1 MSILLEKIKTLPPNP
16 GCYLLQNKNDT
27 IIYVG
32 KAKNLKKRVQSYFTK
47 SNNLKTTMLIEE
59 TQDFF
64 YIITNNE
71 QEALILEA
79 NLIKKHTPKYN
90 FKLLDDKTYPYIEIT
105 KEKHPQLKISRFKQ
119 IPPGKIIFGPYPNL
133 KNTKET
139 LKLLHLLYPLRRCPL
154 ASKKPCLHFHINQ
167 CLGACAGKTIN
178 YKPKIE
184 SITKFLKG
192 NIKDIL
198 KKLHHLMKTASEKM
212 FYEKAQEYRDIIY
225 AIKQTTK
232 KQLISNQKLKNCDIF
247 AYAFNQDQ
255 ISIQI
260 LKMRQGNIVDSYHSV
275 FSYVGFVWENILTYL
290 NCYYQKNLKPDIII
304 TGKSQDETILQQ
316 MITNQ
321 TLLEQILQTKVNI
334 AHKGDKKKLYLLAL
348 KNAQNDL
355 ANNNLIYQSKD
366 QKIQESLDKLAII
379 FNKDIKRIDV
389 FDNSQTFGQAFV
401 AARIVFNHFE
411 FDKKLYRTFHIK
423 GKFPNEYQAFEETL
437 TRCYNKDKEVKNDSP
452 DLILVDGSL
461 GQLRQSQK
469 TLKKLGYEIPLGALQ
484 KNNKHQLTHL
494 VTLQE
499 KLMLEQNPNLFYF
512 LKSLSEEVHRF
523 TVAFHHKTK
532 NKLDYK
538 TTLSNIK
545 GVGAVR
551 KKAILN
557 HFESLEAIK
566 KATLQD
572 FQKIGINQKLFL
584 LIKKSL

>member
-16 GCYLLQNKNDT
+16 GCYLFKNTKDT

-47 SNNLKTTMLIEE
+47 RNNLKTAMLIEE

-79 NLIKKHTPKYN
+79 NLIKTHTPKYN

-133 KNTKET
+133 KSTKET
-139 LKLLHLLYPLRRCPL
+139 LKLLHLLYPLRRCQL

-178 YKPKIE
+178 YKPNIDA
-184 SITKFLKG
+184 ITKFLKG

-198 KKLHHLMKTASEKM
+198 KKLHHLMQKASEKM
-212 FYEKAQEYRDIIY
+212 FYEKAQEYRDIIDS
-225 AIKQTTK
+225 IKQTTK

-255 ISIQI
+255 IAIQI
-260 LKMRQGNIVDSYHSV
+260 LKIRQGNIVDSYRSV
-275 FSYVGFVWENILTYL
+275 FSYVGFVCENILTYL
-290 NCYYQKNLKPDIII
+290 NCYYQKNIKPDIII
-304 TGKSQDETILQQ
+304 TGKNQDENILQQ
-316 MITNQ
+316 TITNQ

-334 AHKGDKKKLYLLAL
+334 YHKGDKKKLFLLAL

-355 ANNNLIYQSKD
+355 SHNNLIYQSKD
-366 QKIQESLDKLAII
+366 QKIQEALNKLAII

-389 FDNSQTFGQAFV
+389 FDNSQLFGKAFV

-423 GKFPNEYQAFEETL
+423 GELPNEYQAFEETL
-437 TRCYNKDKEVKNDSP
+437 TRCYNKGKEAENDAT

-461 GQLRQSQK
+461 VQLRQSQK

-494 VTLQE
+494 VTFQE
-499 KLMLEQNPNLFYF
+499 KLMLEQDPNLFHF

-523 TVAFHHKTK
+523 AVSFHRKTK
-532 NKLDYK
+532 KKLDYK

-545 GVGAVR
+545 GVGVVR

>member
-16 GCYLLQNKNDT
+16 GCYLFKNTNDT

-47 SNNLKTTMLIEE
+47 SNNLKTAMLIAE

-71 QEALILEA
+71 QEALILEV

-105 KEKHPQLKISRFKQ
+105 KEKHPRLKISRFKQ

-133 KNTKET
+133 KSTKET
-139 LKLLHLLYPLRRCPL
+139 LKLLHLLYPLRRCLL

-167 CLGACAGKTIN
+167 CLGACAGNTIN
-178 YKPKIE
+178 YKPNIE
-184 SITKFLKG
+184 AITKFLKG

-198 KKLHHLMKTASEKM
+198 KKLHHLMQTASEKM
-212 FYEKAQEYRDIIY
+212 FYEKAQEYLDIIDS
-225 AIKQTTK
+225 IKQTTK

-255 ISIQI
+255 IAIQI
-260 LKMRQGNIVDSYHSV
+260 LKMRQGNIVDSYRSV

-290 NCYYQKNLKPDIII
+290 NCYYQKNLKPDTII
-304 TGKSQDETILQQ
+304 TGKNQDENILQQ

-334 AHKGDKKKLYLLAL
+334 SHKGDKKKLYLLAL

-355 ANNNLIYQSKD
+355 SNNNLIYQSKD
-366 QKIQESLDKLAII
+366 QKIQESLDKLSII

-389 FDNSQTFGQAFV
+389 FDNSQLFGQAFV
-401 AARIVFNHFE
+401 AARIVFNHFK

-423 GKFPNEYQAFEETL
+423 GELPNEYKAFEETL
-437 TRCYNKDKEVKNDSP
+437 TRCYNKNKEAENDAP

-461 GQLRQSQK
+461 GQLSQSQK
-469 TLKKLGYEIPLGALQ
+469 TLKKLGYEIPLGALK

-499 KLMLEQNPNLFYF
+499 KLILEQNPNLFHF

-523 TVAFHHKTK
+523 TVDFHRKTK

-545 GVGAVR
+545 GVGVVR